1 MKKQLDINM
10 KRLLVLDIG
19 PGENPYKPLKSETV
33 ISIDFNK
40 KFSPTKIHDL
50 KKFPW
55 PFKDNTFDKIYA
67 SHIIEHIP
75 DTVRVMEEIY
85 RIAKPNA
92 IVIIRVPHFS
102 SRSAWVNPT
111 HYRAF
116 TIGSFD
122 YFSKDI
128 KEHYGNCNFRVIK
141 RELRYTRPDV
151 SHNMITKLFTRILN
165 FFANL
170 NQNFCE
176 RIWCYCVGG
185 FSEIYFELKV
195 IKYIEENL

>member
-1 MKKQLDINM
+1 
-10 KRLLVLDIG
+10 LVLDIG
-19 PGENPYKPLKSETV
+19 PGENPYKPLKNETV

-40 KFSPTKIHDL
+40 KFNPTKIHDL

-85 RIAKPNA
+85 RIAKPGA

-116 TIGSFD
+116 SIGSFD

-151 SHNMITKLFTRILN
+151 PHNMITKLITRFLN

-176 RIWCYCVGG
+176 RIWCYWVGG

-195 IKYIEENL
+195 VK